1 MGRKVNQP
9 DEGPQDSR
17 VPLLEAIA
25 TRMGELRRSERKV
38 AEAVLASPGDVVHL
52 SMAALAERA
61 GVSEPTVM
69 RFCTAMGARGFQA
82 FKLELAQ
89 TVALGLPATHSAIEP
104 GESVPTLIGKVFDQS
119 ISSLDRARR
128 ALETERIEEAVE
140 LLARAGEIVFAG
152 FGASSIVAQD
162 AQQKFPLF
170 GVPCSAPVDAHQQFI
185 AASMAGP
192 GTVFVALSNTGRTQ
206 SVLDVAAVAQEQGA
220 RVIGITGEQ
229 SPLAEL
235 ADVPLV
241 VKTFED
247 TDFYTPT
254 LSRLAALVVID
265 VLATGVALRRP
276 PEHLARLQR
285 MKEELTA
292 MRTGARKAVSPRVE

>member
-1 MGRKVNQP
+1 MSVAANRPGQAP
-9 DEGPQDSR
+9 ESGGL
-17 VPLLEAIA
+17 PLLEAIA
-25 TRMGELRRSERKV
+25 TRMSELRRSERKV

-104 GESVPTLIGKVFDQS
+104 GESVPTLITKVFDQS

-128 ALETERIEEAVE
+128 ALDTARIEQAVE
-140 LLARAGEIVFAG
+140 LLAGASEAIFVG

-170 GVPCSAPVDAHQQFI
+170 GIPCSAPVDAHQQFI
-185 AASMAGP
+185 AASMARP
-192 GTVFVALSNTGRTQ
+192 GTVMVALSNTGRTQ
-206 SVLDVAAVAQEQGA
+206 SVLDVAADARQQGVQ
-220 RVIGITGEQ
+220 VIGITGEQ

-276 PEHLARLQR
+276 PEHLVRLQR

-292 MRTGARKAVSPRVE
+292 MRTGTRRRPG

>member
-1 MGRKVNQP
+1 M
-9 DEGPQDSR
+9 S
-17 VPLLEAIA
+17 
-25 TRMGELRRSERKV
+25 ELRRSERKV

-104 GESVPTLIGKVFDQS
+104 GESVPTLITKVFDQS

-128 ALETERIEEAVE
+128 ALDTARIEQAVE
-140 LLARAGEIVFAG
+140 LLAGASEAIFVG

-170 GVPCSAPVDAHQQFI
+170 GIPCSAPVDAHQQFI
-185 AASMAGP
+185 AASMARP
-192 GTVFVALSNTGRTQ
+192 GTVMVALSNTGRTQ
-206 SVLDVAAVAQEQGA
+206 SVLDVAADARQQGVQ
-220 RVIGITGEQ
+220 VIGITGEQ

-276 PEHLARLQR
+276 PEHLVRLQR

-292 MRTGARKAVSPRVE
+292 MRTGTRRRPG